1 MVVEYAL
8 RNVDTPIGVA
18 RYQLLPP
25 ETLPEGLAD
34 ALPTQDELEPGM
46 LPPDASEAKAA
57 VDEAEA
63 LRRQLVG
70 RAQMQAAAA

>member
-1 MVVEYAL
+1 VVVEYAL

-25 ETLPEGLAD
+25 ETLPEDLAG

-46 LPPDASEAKAA
+46 LPADGAD
-57 VDEAEA
+57 DE
-63 LRRQLVG
+63 
-70 RAQMQAAAA
+70 